1 MSNRG
6 EIGKQVTVCEV
17 TAAHR
22 GPCGGRLR
30 TAAGGAPAKLFQRCP
45 TLCALWTGPP
55 GSSVHG
61 ILQAR
66 ILVMGGHC
74 HALLQGTFLD
84 SSWKDSLVKQVG
96 KGSQPLSGAAAPM
109 EQLGPHPGSACP
121 TVGDSIQNIL
131 GSPTQSRHLA
141 PSKEMV

>member
-1 MSNRG
+1 MDCS
-6 EIGKQVTVCEV
+6 
-17 TAAHR
+17 
-22 GPCGGRLR
+22 
-30 TAAGGAPAKLFQRCP
+30 
-45 TLCALWTGPP
+45 PP

-61 ILQAR
+61 ILQAS
-66 ILVMGGHC
+66 ILMGGVGVC

-84 SSWKDSLVKQVG
+84 SSWMDSLIKQVG
-96 KGSQPLSGAAAPM
+96 KGSQPLSGAAASL

-141 PSKEMV
+141 PSQEMV